1 MKFLGHNLT
10 DIFDLKKSYLK
21 DISWTNYVFRF
32 LGWHI
37 FIKKKALKFQF
48 IWPEAFQ
55 KEHEILGSGKYIC
68 EKVKA

>member
-37 FIKKKALKFQF
+37 FIKKKALKLQL
-48 IWPEAFQ
+48 IWP
-55 KEHEILGSGKYIC
+55 
-68 EKVKA
+68 KALQD